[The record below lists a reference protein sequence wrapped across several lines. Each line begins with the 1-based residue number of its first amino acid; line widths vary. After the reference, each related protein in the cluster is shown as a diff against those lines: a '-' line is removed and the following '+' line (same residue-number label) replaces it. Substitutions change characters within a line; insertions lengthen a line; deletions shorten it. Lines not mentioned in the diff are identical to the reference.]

1 LGSTATLVL
10 AGLLSGTTP
19 ADAQFYYGGPPPAN
33 RWVHGSRSGG
43 YYVPGGVMY
52 GEPGRARWQNRG
64 GDALK
69 AKAQNDLKK
78 AVLPPPV
85 KGPLLIAVSIA
96 NQRLTLYDDGVPIA
110 HSPVSTG
117 TASHPTPTGVFSVIG
132 KARFHRSNLYS
143 SAPMPFMQRITWSGV
158 ALHAG
163 QLPGYPASHGCIR
176 LPYEFAIRLFNTTK
190 MGARVIISHQEL
202 TPTEIAHARL
212 FVPKAKPAPAAAV
225 VAASLVAAKPESVAP
240 PAAVTPKPDI
250 PKAEAA
256 ADKPVQA
263 STPTDA
269 PQSIAA
275 DAREAA
281 AAAIAKADATSK
293 AEPEPVLLNVEP
305 PKAEAPKVEA
315 DKPEAAK
322 PELAKAEPAK
332 VETSPTLKIAE
343 LRPAVSSDAPR
354 IVPERQLRQGPVSVF
369 VSRKEKRLYV
379 RKGFEPVFE
388 MPVEIADADRPLG
401 THVFTAMALGE
412 EGAPARWSVVTMP
425 PERAKSKHVE
435 PVPERRGRRAER
447 ARIAEVAVAEAPQPV
462 ASAAEALNRI
472 TMPQAA
478 VDRISELM
486 SVGASL
492 VISDQGLGPETG
504 LETDFVVL
512 TR

>member
-1 LGSTATLVL
+1 VSVAGVAGRAALLLGSTATLVL
-10 AGLLSGTTP
+10 AGLLSGATP

-43 YYVPGGVMY
+43 NYYVPGGMIY
-52 GEPGRARWQNRG
+52 GEPGRSRWQSRG

-78 AVLPPPV
+78 AVPPPPV

-117 TASHPTPTGVFSVIG
+117 TAAHPTPTGVFSVIG

-212 FVPKAKPAPAAAV
+212 FVPKAKPAPAAPGVAAAVPAMEEASAAVAVDV
-225 VAASLVAAKPESVAP
+225 VAASVAEKTSSSDIKPSGTADIAPAKTDVANDEPKPEQVVAKTG
-240 PAAVTPKPDI
+240 TPDAQPS
-250 PKAEAA
+250 KAEVEKA
-256 ADKPVQA
+256 
-263 STPTDA
+263 
-269 PQSIAA
+269 
-275 DAREAA
+275 EL
-281 AAAIAKADATSK
+281 AKAD
-293 AEPEPVLLNVEP
+293 P
-305 PKAEAPKVEA
+305 PKVEA
-315 DKPEAAK
+315 P
-322 PELAKAEPAK
+322 P
-332 VETSPTLKIAE
+332 VLKIAE
-343 LRPAVSSDAPR
+343 LRPAVISDAPR
-354 IVPERQLRQGPVSVF
+354 IVPERQLRSGPVSVF

-379 RKGFEPVFE
+379 RKGFEPIFE
-388 MPVEIADADRPLG
+388 TSVEIADADRPLG

-412 EGAPARWSVVTMP
+412 DGAQARWSVVTMP
-425 PERAKSKHVE
+425 PERAKAKRAE
-435 PVPERRGRRAER
+435 PERRGKRAER
-447 ARIAEVAVAEAPQPV
+447 TRIAEVAVADTPPPV
-462 ASAAEALNRI
+462 TSASEALDRVS
-472 TMPQAA
+472 MPKGA